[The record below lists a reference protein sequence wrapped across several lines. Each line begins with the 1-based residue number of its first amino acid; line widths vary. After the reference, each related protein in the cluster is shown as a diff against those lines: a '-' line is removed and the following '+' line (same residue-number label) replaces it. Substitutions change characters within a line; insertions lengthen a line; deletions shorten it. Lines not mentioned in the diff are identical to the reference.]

1 MNPDQLFASFKKL
14 TGALSTAQLVSIAVA
29 FFGVL
34 AVIGASA
41 YWISKPDYVLLADG
55 LDPESASAVVAKLKA
70 AKVSYEL
77 DNGGRSIRVPS
88 ERVNELRLQVAS
100 EGFPSSGRIGFE
112 LFDKASF
119 GTTDAQEHVN
129 YQRALQGELER
140 TISTLSEVASAR
152 VHLTMAKDSLYSD
165 QSQPAKASVMLR
177 LKSNRPL
184 SDATVRGIAGL
195 VSNSVE
201 SLRPESVAIL
211 DTYGRLLSRSEENGA
226 MPGLQSDRQQQLERD
241 LSTRVVALLEPVVG
255 PGHVRVNVSARLKAD
270 AEEETEE
277 RWDPTTVVRSRQ
289 TSVEADTRATSAG
302 SVAGARSNLPDAS
315 PAKPAPSPA
324 PLMNG
329 TNRNSETTNYEVSKL
344 TRHRLSPQGQLAR
357 LSVAVIVD
365 DDHSAPASGAPV
377 AKGPVKGTPRTPEEI
392 QRIQKL
398 VAAAVGL
405 DQTRGDQL
413 TVENMAFDAPVD
425 DTPAAPTGWPAW
437 KQTLTDAGREYGM
450 SVLRTVAVLV
460 LALFAIFGVLRPM
473 SRRAMV
479 LQREIAALP
488 ERPRAGQDVPAMSG
502 GHAAAPPAIAVPAPA
517 DSAHRLPGLSR
528 QVARLAQDEPEALAR
543 IVRGWLAEE
552 DR

>member
-1 MNPDQLFASFKKL
+1 MNLEQLFTSFKKL
-14 TGALSTAQLVSIAVA
+14 TSALSATQLVSIAVA

-34 AVIGASA
+34 AVLGASA
-41 YWISKPDYVLLADG
+41 YWINKPDYVLLADG

-100 EGFPSSGRIGFE
+100 EGFPSAGRIGFE

-201 SLRPESVAIL
+201 SLRPEAVAIL
-211 DTYGRLLSRSEENGA
+211 DTYGRLLSRPDEEGA
-226 MPGLQSDRQQQLERD
+226 GTAGLQSDRQQQLERD

-289 TSVEADTRATSAG
+289 TSVEADTRTLSQG
-302 SVAGARSNLPDAS
+302 NIAGARSNLPDTS

-324 PLMNG
+324 PMMNG

-365 DDHSAPASGAPV
+365 DDHPASA
-377 AKGPVKGTPRTPEEI
+377 AKGPVKGEPRKPEEI
-392 QRIQKL
+392 QRIQKI
-398 VAAAVGL
+398 VAAAVGF

-425 DTPAAPTGWPAW
+425 ETPVALTGWPAW

-450 SVLRTVAVLV
+450 SAFRTISVLL
-460 LALFAIFGVLRPM
+460 LAAGVIFGVLRPM

-479 LQREIAALP
+479 LQREVAALS
-488 ERPRAGQDVPAMSG
+488 ERPHVIQEMPAIPGVPAEVIPID
-502 GHAAAPPAIAVPAPA
+502 A
-517 DSAHRLPGLSR
+517 AHRLPGLSR
-528 QVARLAQDEPEALAR
+528 QVARLAQDEPEELAR

>member
-1 MNPDQLFASFKKL
+1 MNLEQVFASFKKL
-14 TGALSTAQLVSIAVA
+14 TSALSTTQLISIAVA

-34 AVIGASA
+34 AVLGASA
-41 YWISKPDYVLLADG
+41 YWINKPDFVLLADG

-88 ERVNELRLQVAS
+88 ERVDELRLQVAS
-100 EGFPSSGRIGFE
+100 DGFPSAGRIGFE

-140 TISTLSEVASAR
+140 TISTLSDVASAR

-165 QSQPAKASVMLR
+165 QSQSAKASVVLR

-211 DTYGRLLSRSEENGA
+211 DTYGRLLSRPEEDGA
-226 MPGLQSDRQQQLERD
+226 GNAGLQPDRQQQLERD

-289 TSVEADTRATSAG
+289 TSVEADTRAMSQG

-324 PLMNG
+324 PMMNG

-365 DDHSAPASGAPV
+365 DDHT
-377 AKGPVKGTPRTPEEI
+377 AKGPGKGEPRKPEEI
-392 QRIQKL
+392 QRIEKI
-398 VAAAVGL
+398 VAAAVGF

-413 TVENMAFDAPVD
+413 TVENMAFDAPAD
-425 DTPAAPTGWPAW
+425 DTPVALSGWPAW

-450 SVLRTVAVLV
+450 PAFRTVSVLLLAMAV
-460 LALFAIFGVLRPM
+460 IFGVLRPM

-479 LQREIAALP
+479 LQREVAMLP
-488 ERPRAGQDVPAMSG
+488 ERQRVSQELPAMSV
-502 GHAAAPPAIAVPAPA
+502 A
-517 DSAHRLPGLSR
+517 PGLP
-528 QVARLAQDEPEALAR
+528 AEP
-543 IVRGWLAEE
+543 VP
-552 DR
+552 